1 MAGGGGGGGG
11 GGGCTTGW
19 KSSSIKKE
27 KKERRINNN
36 NKKEHYTMSQIVLKL
51 FKKEEFTSKFRWTIA
66 GAGFHLESNP
76 SFTFHRKKE
85 YKCTKNNHNSKH
97 VVSSSGKVYFVVST
111 HTHTYIYQNIN
122 MY

>member
-1 MAGGGGGGGG
+1 MGGGGGGGG
-11 GGGCTTGW
+11 GNAQGQGENPPVL
-19 KSSSIKKE
+19 KNKQ
-27 KKERRINNN
+27 NNN
-36 NKKEHYTMSQIVLKL
+36 NNTKEHYTMSQTVQKL

-66 GAGFHLESNP
+66 GAGFHLDSNP

-85 YKCTKNNHNSKH
+85 WKCRKNNHNSKH

-111 HTHTYIYQNIN
+111 HTYTHIYQNTD